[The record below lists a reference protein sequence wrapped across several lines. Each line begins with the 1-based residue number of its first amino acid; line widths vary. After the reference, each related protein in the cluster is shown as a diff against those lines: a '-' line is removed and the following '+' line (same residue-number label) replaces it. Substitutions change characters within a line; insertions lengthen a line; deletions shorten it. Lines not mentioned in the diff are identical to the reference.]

1 MASSRFEAYAS
12 SNFDKLDFTE
22 QAGRYAF
29 QAEAERLILA
39 DVMGKLQLDPS
50 DTLLDVGCGPGT
62 LLIPL
67 SFMVARA
74 TGVDL
79 PPVIDRLSKRFSDS
93 KIRLIGGCFPDVDL
107 LGKYSKI
114 ISYSVLHCVADLKGA
129 RAFVAGVDDLA
140 PPRGR
145 ALIGDLPNT
154 NVKARNARAADA
166 ASQSAS
172 SQAQID
178 AWRRNQGDGH
188 PPNKLSQTTTIGL
201 ITDKHNTNNTTHPR
215 ENAFDSYWLPQPPQ
229 LPFGRTRAD
238 LLIIPPSSSASKSPA
253 PNQRV

>member
-1 MASSRFEAYAS
+1 MASSRFEAFAS

-39 DVMGKLQLDPS
+39 DVMSKLQVDPS

-67 SFMVARA
+67 SFMVAQA

-93 KIRLIGGCFPDVDL
+93 KIRLMGGRFPDVDL
-107 LGKYSKI
+107 PGKFSKI
-114 ISYSVLHCVADLKGA
+114 ITYSVLHYIADLKGA
-129 RAFVAGVDDLA
+129 RVFVAAIADLLA
-140 PPRGR
+140 HGGR

-154 NVKARNARAADA
+154 NAKARNARATDA
-166 ASQSAS
+166 QSAS
-172 SQAQID
+172 WQGQID
-178 AWRRNQGDGH
+178 AWRRDQRDGH
-188 PPNKLSQTTTIGL
+188 PFDEFSGNTGIGGFTDKD
-201 ITDKHNTNNTTHPR
+201 ITDIITDLRANG
-215 ENAFDSYWLPQPPQ
+215 FDAYWLPQPPE
-229 LPFGRTRAD
+229 LPFGRTRED
-238 LLIIPPSSSASKSPA
+238 LLII
-253 PNQRV
+253 RR